1 MKMKN
6 VSKENQKRRNQDGK
20 EICKVS
26 REKKNHKIF
35 NPEQTF
41 VILVNHP
48 T

>member
-26 REKKNHKIF
+26 REKKITKYSIQNK
-35 NPEQTF
+35 
-41 VILVNHP
+41 LL
-48 T
+48 